1 MEKKTDE
8 KKIICVE
15 QKEETWL
22 DFVARYL
29 SFCLVI
35 LVFMRCF
42 QRLPDCANVCKKYF
56 LFCKEECLL
65 YA

>member
-35 LVFMRCF
+35 LVFMRCCPEAS
-42 QRLPDCANVCKKYF
+42 RLR
-56 LFCKEECLL
+56 ECV
-65 YA
+65 